1 MQLKPEDWFQQLNVS
16 WKEKFVR
23 EASMRKAAVNPE
35 AILAADWLTIYE
47 TDQIDSL
54 EPISAFSKLKR
65 LSIHNKNGIDL
76 SPLRIFGNRLEE
88 LTITESNADISVLK
102 DFKKLEELTLHGSFA
117 NTPTP
122 LLEKLEFLNME
133 LSGRLESLNLKDI
146 PIENLSIL
154 KPFTKI
160 RRLRI
165 SNTEVTDISHL
176 QSLKN
181 LEELNL
187 SDSPVSSFEI
197 LSKLP
202 LRTFYA
208 DNTNLSDLK
217 PFYKTKKMLT
227 LYCRKTKVTFEELLR
242 FRNSL
247 SNSSLLALIL
257 VSDFNENN
265 EAFVKSLEKIDF
277 PLNELGGAL
286 TEWTYQ
292 RIGDLMTD
300 NSGFNEDPKKE
311 KIQEAIPIL
320 RTFLRLPEFK
330 RDPATEKR
338 YTALLQ
344 DSLFCTLCI
353 GMDIDPDFDRKALD
367 KTTDLIPDKI
377 QSPRFA
383 FLLARYFA
391 KKKDRKQL
399 LRYVSICISLKHKK
413 DFFLKFEELK
423 PFLEDDDF
431 KILFSKMQ
439 E

>member
-1 MQLKPEDWFQQLNVS
+1 MKLKPEDWFQQLSVG
-16 WKEKFVR
+16 WKEKF
-23 EASMRKAAVNPE
+23 ESAASMRNTAVNPE

-47 TDQIDSL
+47 ADQIDSL

-76 SPLRIFGNRLEE
+76 SPLRILGNSLEE

-102 DFKKLEELTLHGSFA
+102 DFKKLKKLTLNGSFA
-117 NTPTP
+117 NTPTQF
-122 LLEKLEFLNME
+122 LEKLEFLNPE
-133 LSGRLESLNLKDI
+133 LSGRLESLDFRGV

-154 KPFTKI
+154 KSFTKI
-160 RRLRI
+160 HSLTI
-165 SNTEVTDISHL
+165 SNTKVTDISHL
-176 QSLKN
+176 ESLKN

-187 SDSPVSSFEI
+187 SGSPVSSFEI

-202 LRTFYA
+202 LRSLYA

-247 SNSSLLALIL
+247 SDSSLLTLVLI
-257 VSDFNENN
+257 SDFNENN
-265 EAFVKSLEKIDF
+265 AAFLKSLQSIDF
-277 PLNELGGAL
+277 PLNNELSGIL
-286 TEWTYQ
+286 TEWTLK
-292 RIGDLMTD
+292 ITD
-300 NSGFNEDPKKE
+300 SILTASNLNEDPKKE
-311 KIQEAIPIL
+311 KIQEASAIL
-320 RTFLRLPEFK
+320 KAFFNLPEFK
-330 RDPATEKR
+330 RDPEIEKK
-338 YTALLQ
+338 YMSLL
-344 DSLFCTLCI
+344 DNYIFCTLHI
-353 GMDIDPDFDRKALD
+353 GTGIDPDFDRKMLD
-367 KTTDLIPDKI
+367 KTTNLVPDEI

-391 KKKDRKQL
+391 KMGDRKQL
-399 LRYVSICISLKHKK
+399 LRYVSVCISLKHKK

-431 KILFSKMQ
+431 KTLLSKMQ

>member
-1 MQLKPEDWFQQLNVS
+1 
-16 WKEKFVR
+16 
-23 EASMRKAAVNPE
+23 MRKAAVNPE

-54 EPISAFSKLKR
+54 EPISAFSKLKSF
-65 LSIHNKNGIDL
+65 SIHNKNGIDL

-88 LTITESNADISVLK
+88 LTITKSNADISVLK
-102 DFKKLEELTLHGSFA
+102 DFKKLKKLTLHGSFA

-176 QSLKN
+176 ESLKN

-247 SNSSLLALIL
+247 SNS
-257 VSDFNENN
+257 
-265 EAFVKSLEKIDF
+265 
-277 PLNELGGAL
+277 
-286 TEWTYQ
+286 
-292 RIGDLMTD
+292 
-300 NSGFNEDPKKE
+300 
-311 KIQEAIPIL
+311 
-320 RTFLRLPEFK
+320 
-330 RDPATEKR
+330 
-338 YTALLQ
+338 
-344 DSLFCTLCI
+344 
-353 GMDIDPDFDRKALD
+353 
-367 KTTDLIPDKI
+367 
-377 QSPRFA
+377 
-383 FLLARYFA
+383 
-391 KKKDRKQL
+391 
-399 LRYVSICISLKHKK
+399 
-413 DFFLKFEELK
+413 
-423 PFLEDDDF
+423 PFRR
-431 KILFSKMQ
+431 
-439 E
+439 